1 MKCQIW
7 SLKSRVWNF
16 YFISEKWDLYF
27 LMINGDFIS
36 WNISLLYHS
45 ASKCSKFRSENSLSS
60 SFAHSYFHQWW
71 KYESSLII
79 VRIDITW
86 FIRRQNDCRFL
97 RHFLWTGKNRP
108 LSATSLTMDFWIVFF
123 FLRNFCFRPKL
134 LIWSSSL
141 TISSSRRKWNDCI
154 NETAV
159 RKSETTSCTNDNFME

>member
-1 MKCQIW
+1 MSNLKLEKS
-7 SLKSRVWNF
+7 SLKFLF
-16 YFISEKWDLYF
+16 YIIEKWEF
-27 LMINGDFIS
+27 NFFMINGDFIS
-36 WNISLLYHS
+36 WNSSLLYHS
-45 ASKCSKFRSENSLSS
+45 ASKCSKFRSGNPSLSC
-60 SFAHSYFHQWW
+60 HYFHQWW

-123 FLRNFCFRPKL
+123 FFLRNFCFRPKL